1 MHVYVIPQVLGE
13 RIPYVMIKGYKGAK
27 AFEKAEDPLFVLENN
42 IPIDSQWYVEHPLI
56 ILYLFHLTK
65 IFQFVQLAE

>member
-1 MHVYVIPQVLGE
+1 
-13 RIPYVMIKGYKGAK
+13 MIKGYKGAK